1 MWGHMTHVI
10 IKDKNISIST
20 DISVTQFY
28 GYVRIRNI
36 SGFFDIKYRQKK
48 NDYKKY
54 DIVDPHFRG
63 SFLLTFS
70 FLQLALARWSNSEM
84 LHDVLRLA
92 GKEPG

>member
-1 MWGHMTHVI
+1 MTHVI

-36 SGFFDIKYRQKK
+36 GGYFDININETKK

-54 DIVDPHFRG
+54 DIIDLHFRG
-63 SFLLTFS
+63 SFLLIFS
-70 FLQLALARWSNSEM
+70 FLQLALARWSNFEM
-84 LHDVLRLA
+84 LHAVLRLA